1 MVGRELT
8 KCFGESLTPRRSVLS
23 EFLIAEDEY
32 DSELQQSPRPAGFVV
47 EAALRADALTYLT
60 ICS

>member
-1 MVGRELT
+1 MVGRDLT
-8 KCFGESLTPRRSVLS
+8 KCFGESLTPRGSVLS

-32 DSELQQSPRPAGFVV
+32 DSELQQSPRLAGFVLG
-47 EAALRADALTYLT
+47 AALRADALTYLT